1 METGL
6 LEKDGPITVEDLKVQ
21 FQANDF
27 SSQSSGFGDQ
37 TESKLRNE
45 RFLVIRNHFKAAWR
59 RQLKELTG
67 KPMRNFSATS
77 PIGCLE
83 NSEADLV
90 AGTLVDLMEDEQ
102 RTDFLLDQGLQIL
115 QEPLEAELEQLAK
128 EQGKTADDLTEEEFA
143 AALDRLSEQFIS
155 KMMRLLLQAQ
165 EAEMWVEFS
174 KHSPAHE
181 DFNDQI
187 KHNFDRIDFIRQWDH
202 LRTKIG
208 TTLSLTDMIAVEN
221 EDMETAIA
229 GHNPIDDDK
238 KYEQLIAAFCASLDD
253 DIDAQIVYLCD
264 QGLTHAEIAQRL
276 GFKTHSAI
284 TKRIQ
289 KIYKKCCDFLQKLDA

>member
-1 METGL
+1 MDAGL
-6 LEKDGPITVEDLKVQ
+6 LEKDGPITLEDLKVR

-37 TESKLRNE
+37 TESGLRNE
-45 RFLVIRNHFKAAWR
+45 RFMVIRNHFKVAWR
-59 RQLKELTG
+59 QQMKELTG
-67 KPMRNFSATS
+67 KSMQNFSATS

-83 NSEADLV
+83 KSEAALV

-102 RTDFLLDQGLQIL
+102 RTDSLLEQGLQIL
-115 QEPLEAELEQLAK
+115 QEPLEAELERHAQT
-128 EQGKTADDLTEEEFA
+128 QGKTTDDLSDEELA
-143 AALDRLSEQFIS
+143 AALDCLSDQFLG

-174 KHSPAHE
+174 KSSPAHE

-187 KHNFDRIDFIRQWDH
+187 KNNFDRIDFIRQWDH

-208 TTLSLTDMIAVEN
+208 ATLSLTDMIAAEN

-229 GHNPIDDDK
+229 GHSPMDDDK
-238 KYEQLIAAFCASLDD
+238 KYDQLMAAFCASLDD

-264 QGLTHAEIAQRL
+264 EGLTHAEIAQRL
-276 GFKTHSAI
+276 GFKTHSAV
-284 TKRIQ
+284 TKRLQ
-289 KIYKKCCDFLQKLDA
+289 KIYKKCCAFLQEHEA